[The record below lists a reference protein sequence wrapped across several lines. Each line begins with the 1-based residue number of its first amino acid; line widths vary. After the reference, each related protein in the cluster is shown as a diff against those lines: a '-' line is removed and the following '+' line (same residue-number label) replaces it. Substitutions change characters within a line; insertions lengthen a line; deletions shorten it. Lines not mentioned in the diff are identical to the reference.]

1 MDTTSENDAAA
12 GSQRDTAYRRYV
24 LLVLCAIYAV
34 NYIDRQVVA
43 ILLESI
49 KAEFGV
55 SDSLLGLLSGPAF
68 ALFYATMGIPIAI
81 AADRR
86 NRVRIVTICLSLFSL
101 TTLLCGLAVQFWQL
115 LVARLL
121 TGVGEAGTGPASQSI
136 ISDLYPPGERAT
148 AQATYAVGVNLGIM
162 VAFFGGG
169 WIAHH
174 YGWRYAFLAAAV
186 PGLLLAV
193 LTRLSIREPERS
205 GTTSS
210 QRVPTFRE
218 CIDVLWELRSYRY
231 IVFGTSMSAF
241 AGYGMAAF
249 IPAFLMRSHGLD
261 TAEIGA
267 LFALVVGLG
276 GGLGTYLSGV
286 LADRLSRR
294 DARWNMYIPMLAALV
309 SLPCWPLF
317 LLSRNV
323 AVTIVSVMIPVALSV
338 VFVGPCVAT
347 IQTLAPTRMRARAA
361 AIQLFVGNLIGL
373 GLGPQVI
380 GIASDLLAPVAGRDS
395 LRYAFVAGAVASCI
409 AIWSYWMAS
418 RTLNDDLNKRPDG
431 APVTPVSMR

>member
-1 MDTTSENDAAA
+1 MDTTPENDIAA
-12 GSQRDTAYRRYV
+12 GSQRDAGYRRYV
-24 LLVLCAIYAV
+24 LLVLCAIYGV

-86 NRVRIVTICLSLFSL
+86 SRVRIISICLTLFSL
-101 TTLLCGLAVQFWQL
+101 TTLLCGLAVHFWQL
-115 LVARLL
+115 LIARLL

-148 AQATYAVGVNLGIM
+148 AQATYAIGVNLGIM
-162 VAFFGGG
+162 AAFFGGG

-186 PGLLLAV
+186 PGLLLALLAR
-193 LTRLSIREPERS
+193 LTIREPERT
-205 GTTSS
+205 GATSS
-210 QRVPTFRE
+210 PQAPSFRE
-218 CIDVLWELRSYRY
+218 SINVLWELRSYRY
-231 IVFGTSMSAF
+231 IVFGTAMSAF

-249 IPAFLMRSHGLD
+249 IPAFLMRSYGLD

-276 GGLGTYLSGV
+276 GGLGTYFAGV
-286 LADRLSRR
+286 FADRMSRR
-294 DARWNMYIPMLAALV
+294 DPRWNMYVPMLATLV
-309 SLPCWPLF
+309 SLPCWPVF
-317 LLSRNV
+317 LLSTNL

-338 VFVGPCVAT
+338 VFIGPCVAT
-347 IQTLAPTRMRARAA
+347 IQTLAPTRIRARAA

-373 GLGPQVI
+373 GLGPQVV

-395 LRYAFVAGAVASCI
+395 LRYALSAGAFASCI
-409 AIWSYWMAS
+409 AIWSYWKAS
-418 RTLNDDLNKRPDG
+418 RTLTADLNKRPER
-431 APVTPVSMR
+431 APVTPVPMR

>member
-1 MDTTSENDAAA
+1 MEKTSENDT
-12 GSQRDTAYRRYV
+12 GYRRYV

-81 AADRR
+81 AADRK
-86 NRVRIVTICLSLFSL
+86 NRVRIVSMCLALFSL
-101 TTLLCGLAVQFWQL
+101 TTLLCGLAAQFWQL

-136 ISDLYPPGERAT
+136 ISDLYAPGERAT

-186 PGLLLAV
+186 PGFLLAV
-193 LTRLSIREPERS
+193 LARLTIREPERS
-205 GTTSS
+205 GPTMSA
-210 QRVPTFRE
+210 QAPTFRE
-218 CIDVLWELRSYRY
+218 CIDVLWQLRSYKY
-231 IVFGTSMSAF
+231 IVFGTAMSAF
-241 AGYGMAAF
+241 SGYGMAAF

-261 TAEIGA
+261 TAQVGA

-276 GGLGTYLSGV
+276 GGLGTYYSGV
-286 LADRLSRR
+286 LADRMSRR
-294 DARWNMYIPMLAALV
+294 DARWNMYVPMLAALV
-309 SLPCWPLF
+309 SLPCWPVF
-317 LLSRNV
+317 LLSNNL

-338 VFVGPCVAT
+338 VFIGPCVAT
-347 IQTLAPTRMRARAA
+347 IQTLAPTKIRARAA

-373 GLGPQVI
+373 GLGPQVV

-395 LRYAFVAGAVASCI
+395 LRYALAAGAVGSVI
-409 AIWSYWMAS
+409 AAWSYWMAS
-418 RTLNDDLNKRPDG
+418 RTLIADLSKRPDR
-431 APVTPVSMR
+431 APVTPVSPR